1 MIGRRR
7 DHAPFSGR
15 ACPPLTWRNQRAPYG
30 SGEQARPLNGIW
42 PAVLIV
48 AALGTGAAAQ
58 DTVYIA
64 GSTGGQTKITGRVLD
79 YTGRGL
85 RLERAGGREQVF
97 PAEKVLR
104 VETSY
109 GSQQT
114 QADAL
119 FAENRF
125 HQALT
130 LYLQAADAEQRGWVR
145 RQIIAQIVWCYR
157 ALDQPRRAGE
167 MFLLLIPN
175 DPNTP
180 HFGCIPLAW
189 IARQAPSELEPAARD
204 WLKRPEPAARLLGAS
219 HLLAGRDRPAA
230 LSELGRLAAGADRR
244 VAYLALAQTWRT
256 ELVTASAEQVDGWSR
271 AVERMPEPIAAG
283 PYFVLG
289 RARAQQQQP
298 EQAALVL
305 LRVAIL
311 YPQHRWLAA
320 QSLLEAGRS
329 LAQLDRTS
337 GALRLYREVIGTYP
351 EQTRAVAEAQ
361 SRLEELSN
369 RRQPGG
375 AASQRKADPTERTL
389 N

>member
-1 MIGRRR
+1 M
-7 DHAPFSGR
+7 
-15 ACPPLTWRNQRAPYG
+15 
-30 SGEQARPLNGIW
+30 W

-48 AALGTGAAAQ
+48 AALSTGAAAQ

-79 YTGRGL
+79 YTGREL
-85 RLERAGGREQVF
+85 RFEHASGREQSF

-109 GSQQT
+109 GRQQT
-114 QADAL
+114 EADAL
-119 FAENRF
+119 FVQNRF
-125 HQALT
+125 RPALT
-130 LYLQAADAEQRGWVR
+130 LYLQAADAEPRGWVR

-189 IARQAPSELEPAARD
+189 IARQPPSDLELAARR

-219 HLLAGRDRPAA
+219 HLLAGRDRPTA
-230 LSELGRLAAGADRR
+230 LSELGRLAAGADRQ
-244 VAYLALAQTWRT
+244 VAYLALAQTWRA
-256 ELVTASAEQVDGWSR
+256 ELVTASPQQVDGWR
-271 AVERMPEPIAAG
+271 RVIEQMPEPIAAG

-289 RARAQQQQP
+289 RARAQQQRP
-298 EQAALVL
+298 EQAALAL

-311 YPQHRWLAA
+311 YPQHRSLAA
-320 QSLLEAGRS
+320 QSLLEAGRA
-329 LAQLDRTS
+329 LAQLERTQ
-337 GALRLYREVIGTYP
+337 GALRLYRELIRTYP

-361 SRLEELSN
+361 NRLEELGNS
-369 RRQPGG
+369 RQPSGT
-375 AASQRKADPTERTL
+375 R
-389 N
+389 